1 MMTPGTLVKILE
13 CGIFEGQYGIV
24 LSTDI
29 FPGTGE
35 GYANVFVDGDVYPF
49 IFPFILR
56 IKR

>member
-1 MMTPGTLVKILE
+1 MTQGTLVRILE

-29 FPGTGE
+29 FPGTGDR
-35 GYANVFVDGDVYPF
+35 YANVFVAGDVYPF
-49 IFPFILR
+49 IFKYISR

>member
-1 MMTPGTLVKILE
+1 MTPGTLVKILE